1 MTFTRRSKCIK
12 KSQTRFFKERS
23 YPDKIVGKCCAAI
36 EQVWKPFSEMCDI
49 IDMLFNVSQGH
60 EGQNEECGLN
70 EEKENSNGKGENS

>member
-1 MTFTRRSKCIK
+1 
-12 KSQTRFFKERS
+12 
-23 YPDKIVGKCCAAI
+23 
-36 EQVWKPFSEMCDI
+36 MCDI